1 MIKFN
6 ISMSPDL
13 SEVISAVKRVETE
26 VLSDLTE
33 FWEKYARKVVVQEI
47 ATIFATEGRGTW
59 PNLSP
64 EYAKWKARAYP
75 GKTILRRT
83 DMYFRASTRKGAKG
97 NLYEADKDSMTWGV
111 EPEVFESVT
120 GAPYPEYLERGVMG
134 MGKRK
139 GLFAIPARP
148 VYYLAS
154 MSQIL
159 QNNLVVALKTHLER
173 NVRRVMKG

>member
-1 MIKFN
+1 MDREIFRCLVVMIKFN

-111 EPEVFESVT
+111 EPEVFESIT

-154 MSQIL
+154 MSKSYRTI
-159 QNNLVVALKTHLER
+159 
-173 NVRRVMKG
+173 